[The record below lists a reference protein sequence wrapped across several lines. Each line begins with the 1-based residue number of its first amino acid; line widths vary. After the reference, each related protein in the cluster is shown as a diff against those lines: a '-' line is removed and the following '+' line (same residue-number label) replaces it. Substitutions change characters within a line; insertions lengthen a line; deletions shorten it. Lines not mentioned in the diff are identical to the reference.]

1 MKPRNGTEGNALLWK
16 GLGMRRS
23 ANRPLGRRQQRVR
36 TLSRQV
42 WRVWAT
48 ITGFLLVVW
57 GGVGW
62 IEISRERKAT
72 ASDNLPEIALV
83 AGTDF
88 ACDLQQLQPG
98 QTRFFTYPTGSSERS
113 RLLVARDSG
122 GLIRAAFAPCT
133 MCYSDR
139 RKHRLRKGKLVCGKC
154 QTVMRIGDQ
163 SEKVNAAKGC
173 VAVPIPFSIEN
184 NKVTVRTRSI
194 MEGIKTF
201 VNSKIG
207 AVQGGAN

>member
-1 MKPRNGTEGNALLWK
+1 MW
-16 GLGMRRS
+16 RS
-23 ANRPLGRRQQRVR
+23 AKRPSGRRQQRVR
-36 TLSRQV
+36 ELSRKA
-42 WRVWAT
+42 WRVWTTLA
-48 ITGFLLVVW
+48 GFLLVVW

-88 ACDLQQLQPG
+88 AYDLQQLQPG
-98 QTRFFTYPTGSSERS
+98 QTRFFTYPTSSSEHS
-113 RLLVARDSG
+113 RLLVTRDSG
-122 GLIRAAFAPCT
+122 GLIRAAFASCT

-139 RKHRLRKGKLVCGKC
+139 RKHLLRKGRLVCGKC

-173 VAVPIPFSIEN
+173 VAIPIPFTVEN
-184 NKVTVRTRSI
+184 NKVTVRARSI

-201 VNSKIG
+201 VNPEIV